1 MLRLLRLIFKPFL
14 LIFREI
20 FVMRGRER
28 LVATAAIWIAFAI
41 VMNNIVDRFTRVV
54 AEFTGLWPNMS
65 FYGMQAPST
74 DADWDRLSQAM
85 DSANQISQSL
95 MNQVNESISAQ
106 MTSNMPILV
115 ILALALILAATLSTY
130 FIWSKAHLEPE
141 AAAPSRRGSSMKAK
155 HGSRVQQVV
164 NALDEDEL
172 DELRARL
179 WEAEQADAV
188 PLEELLAERNS
199 HRR

>member
-1 MLRLLRLIFKPFL
+1 MLRLLRFIIGFIGS
-14 LIFREI
+14 IFREL

-28 LVATAAIWIAFAI
+28 LVATVAVWIAFAI
-41 VMNNIVDRFTRVV
+41 VMNNIVDRFTRVS
-54 AEFTGLWPNMS
+54 AEFTGLWPNMG
-65 FYGMQAPST
+65 FYGSQAPVT
-74 DADWDRLSQAM
+74 DADWDRLNQAM

-130 FIWSKAHLEPE
+130 FIWSKAHLELE
-141 AAAPSRRGSSMKAK
+141 AAAPARRGSNVKAK
-155 HGSRVQQVV
+155 HGSRVEQVV

-188 PLEELLAERNS
+188 PLEELLAERNQ
-199 HRR
+199 RRR